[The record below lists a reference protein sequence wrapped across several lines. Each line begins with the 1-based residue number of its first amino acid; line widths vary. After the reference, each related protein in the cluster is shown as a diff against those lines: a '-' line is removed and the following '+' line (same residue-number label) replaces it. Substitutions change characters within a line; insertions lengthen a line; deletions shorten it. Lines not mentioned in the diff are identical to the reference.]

1 MQTRLKSFLK
11 YYGISV
17 LVLLQFLLIYWTGGG
32 IT

>member
-1 MQTRLKSFLK
+1 LK